1 MDRDSKITMF
11 RKEKYHHVRLTIHW
25 GPRTLDLDILFYD
38 DCIIDSP
45 ELTVPH
51 IDMQNRG
58 FVLIPMAQI
67 APYHR
72 HPVLGCTVGQLLSR
86 LDGSLS

>member
-1 MDRDSKITMF
+1 M
-11 RKEKYHHVRLTIHW
+11 
-25 GPRTLDLDILFYD
+25 DLDILFYD
-38 DCIIDSP
+38 DCIIDTP
-45 ELTVPH
+45 ALTVPH